1 MSTPALS
8 PCDLNLAL
16 ATAARP
22 CRHPTATLAATIL
35 GSGLA
40 FVDGSV
46 MNVALPALDRDFHP
60 GPDGLTWLINGYLLT
75 LTALI
80 LLGGAAGDH
89 YGRRRLFLAGIG
101 LFLAASLVCAAAP
114 TLPIFLAGRV
124 AQGIGAAM
132 LMPNSLALLGA
143 GFDGEAKGQA
153 IGTWAGVGALA
164 GAIGPLIGGWLV
176 DAVGWRTIFLLN
188 LPIGLAAAGI
198 AWRFVPESHDS
209 RAGGRL
215 DLPGA
220 LLGAVALALCT
231 WALTAAAKPGADQTL
246 LIGAGV
252 VGCVLLAAF
261 GWLELQRGENALMP
275 LFLMRNATFLG
286 VTLLTLLLYAALG
299 GLIVLLPFVLIT
311 TEGYSAVQAGAAMLP
326 VPILIGVGSRLMGRI
341 ATRIG
346 SRLPMG
352 LGALIVAVGLVLYLL
367 VGRVSMDD
375 TSYWREVLPATLVVA
390 LGMAVCVAPLTTT
403 VMSSVDP
410 DHVGAASGFNSA
422 VARLGGLI
430 ATALLGFVF
439 AEQGSP
445 VELLVSMHV
454 AALVGAGLAALAGAS
469 AFLLVR
475 DLPAKGTAHG

>member
-1 MSTPALS
+1 MSTAALS

-46 MNVALPALDRDFHP
+46 MNVALPALDRDLHP
-60 GPDGLTWLINGYLLT
+60 GPDGLTWLINAYLLA
-75 LTALI
+75 LTSLT

-114 TLPIFLAGRV
+114 TLPIILAGRV

-153 IGTWAGVGALA
+153 IGTWAGAGALA

-188 LPIGLAAAGI
+188 LPVGLAAAWI
-198 AWRFVPESHDS
+198 AWRFVPESRDS
-209 RAGGRL
+209 RVGARL

-231 WALTAAAKPGADQTL
+231 VALTAAAKPGADVAL
-246 LIGAGV
+246 LIGAGA
-252 VGCVLLAAF
+252 VGCGLLAAF
-261 GWLELQRGENALMP
+261 VWLEFERGENALMP

-311 TEGYSAVQAGAAMLP
+311 AEGYSAVQAGAAMLP
-326 VPILIGVGSRLMGRI
+326 VPILIGLGSRLMGRI

-352 LGALIVAVGLVLYLL
+352 LGALIVAAGLALYLRM
-367 VGRVSMDD
+367 GGSDA
-375 TSYWREVLPATLVVA
+375 SYWREVLPATLVVA

-403 VMSSVDP
+403 VMNSVDA

-422 VARLGGLI
+422 VARMGGLI

-439 AEQGSP
+439 VDQGSP
-445 VELLVSMHV
+445 AALVASTHV

-475 DLPAKGTAHG
+475 DVPAKETAHG

>member
-1 MSTPALS
+1 MSMAALS
-8 PCDLNLAL
+8 PCDPNLAL
-16 ATAARP
+16 ATAAQP

-60 GPDGLTWLINGYLLT
+60 GPDGLTWLINAYLLT

-114 TLPIFLAGRV
+114 TLPIILAGRA

-143 GFDGEAKGQA
+143 GFDDEAKGQA

-176 DAVGWRTIFLLN
+176 DTVGWRTIFLLN
-188 LPIGLAAAGI
+188 LPIGLAAAWL
-198 AWRFVPESHDS
+198 AWRFVPESRDS
-209 RAGGRL
+209 RAGARL

-220 LLGAVALALCT
+220 LLSAIALALCT
-231 WALTAAAKPGADQTL
+231 WALTAAAKPDADEAS
-246 LIGAGV
+246 LIGAAV
-252 VGCVLLAAF
+252 VGFGLLAAF
-261 GWLELQRGENALMP
+261 AWLEIERGENALMP

-326 VPILIGVGSRLMGRI
+326 VPILIGLGSRLMGRI

-352 LGALIVAVGLVLYLL
+352 LGALIVAVGLALYLR
-367 VGRVSMDD
+367 VGVSEA
-375 TSYWREVLPATLVVA
+375 SYWREVLPATLVVA

-403 VMSSVDP
+403 VMSSVDA
-410 DHVGAASGFNSA
+410 DHIGAASGFNSM
-422 VARLGGLI
+422 VARMGGLI

-439 AEQGSP
+439 AAQGSP
-445 VELLVSMHV
+445 AALLASAHV

-475 DLPAKGTAHG
+475 NPPAKETAHG

>member
-1 MSTPALS
+1 MSTAALS

-16 ATAARP
+16 ATAAQP

-46 MNVALPALDRDFHP
+46 MNVALPALDHDFHP
-60 GPDGLTWLINGYLLT
+60 GPDGLTWLINAYLLT

-114 TLPIFLAGRV
+114 TLPIILAGRV

-188 LPIGLAAAGI
+188 LPIGLAAAWL
-198 AWRFVPESHDS
+198 AWRFVPESRDS
-209 RAGGRL
+209 RVGARL
-215 DLPGA
+215 DFPGA
-220 LLGAVALALCT
+220 LLGAVSLALCT
-231 WALTAAAKPGADQTL
+231 FALTAAAKPGADEAL

-252 VGCVLLAAF
+252 VGCGLLAAF
-261 GWLELQRGENALMP
+261 GWLEVERGENALMP

-286 VTLLTLLLYAALG
+286 VTFLTLLLYAALG

-311 TEGYSAVQAGAAMLP
+311 TEGYSAMQAGAAMLP
-326 VPILIGVGSRLMGRI
+326 VPILIGLGSRLMGRI

-352 LGALIVAVGLVLYLL
+352 LGALIVAVGLALYLR
-367 VGRVSMDD
+367 VGVSDA
-375 TSYWREVLPATLVVA
+375 SYWREVLPATLVVA

-403 VMSSVDP
+403 VMNSVNADL
-410 DHVGAASGFNSA
+410 VGAASGFNSA
-422 VARLGGLI
+422 VARMGGLI

-439 AEQGSP
+439 AEQASP
-445 VELLVSMHV
+445 AALLASAQV
-454 AALVGAGLAALAGAS
+454 AALVGACLAALAGAS

-475 DLPAKGTAHG
+475 DLPAKETAHG

>member
-1 MSTPALS
+1 MSTATLCPH
-8 PCDLNLAL
+8 DLNLAQA
-16 ATAARP
+16 ATARP

-40 FVDGSV
+40 FLDGSV
-46 MNVALPALDRDFHP
+46 MNVALPALDRELHP
-60 GPDGLTWLINGYLLT
+60 GPDGLAWLINAYLLT

-80 LLGGAAGDH
+80 LLGGAAGDR

-101 LFLAASLVCAAAP
+101 LFLVASLVCAAAP
-114 TLPIFLAGRV
+114 TLSIVLAGRV

-132 LMPNSLALLGA
+132 LMPNSLAILGA

-153 IGTWAGVGALA
+153 IGTWAGAGALA
-164 GAIGPLIGGWLV
+164 GVIGPLIGGWLV
-176 DAVGWRTIFLLN
+176 DTVGWRTIFLLN
-188 LPIGLAAAGI
+188 LPVGLAAAWL
-198 AWRFVPESHDS
+198 AWRFVPESRDS
-209 RAGGRL
+209 RIGARL

-231 WALTAAAKPGADQTL
+231 WALTAAAKPDGNEAL

-252 VGCVLLAAF
+252 VGVGLLAAF
-261 GWLELQRGENALMP
+261 GWLELEHGEDALMP
-275 LFLMRNATFLG
+275 LFLVRNATFLG

-299 GLIVLLPFVLIT
+299 GLVVLLPFVLIS

-326 VPILIGVGSRLMGRI
+326 VPILIGLGSRLMGRV

-346 SRLPMG
+346 SRLPLG
-352 LGALIVAVGLVLYLL
+352 LGALIVAVGLALYLR
-367 VGRVSMDD
+367 VGVTDA
-375 TSYWREVLPATLVVA
+375 SYWREVLPATLIVA

-403 VMSSVDP
+403 VMSSVDA

-430 ATALLGFVF
+430 ATALLGLVF
-439 AEQGSP
+439 AEQGARDA
-445 VELLVSMHV
+445 LLASAHV
-454 AALVGAGLAALAGAS
+454 AALVGAGLAALAAAS
-469 AFLLVR
+469 AFLLVS
-475 DLPAKGTAHG
+475 DLPAKETAHG

>member
-1 MSTPALS
+1 MSTAALS
-8 PCDLNLAL
+8 PCDLNVAL

-22 CRHPTATLAATIL
+22 CRHPTATLAASIL

-40 FVDGSV
+40 FIDGSV
-46 MNVALPALDRDFHP
+46 MNVALPALDRDLHP
-60 GPDGLTWLINGYLLT
+60 GPDGLAWLINAYLLA

-80 LLGGAAGDH
+80 LLGGAAGDR

-114 TLPIFLAGRV
+114 TLPIILAGRA

-143 GFDGEAKGQA
+143 GFDDEAKGQA

-176 DAVGWRTIFLLN
+176 DTVGWRTIFLLN
-188 LPIGLAAAGI
+188 LPVGLAAAWL
-198 AWRFVPESHDS
+198 AWRFVPESRDS
-209 RAGGRL
+209 RASARL

-220 LLGAVALALCT
+220 LVGALSLALCT
-231 WALTAAAKPGADQTL
+231 WALTAAAKPGGDEAL
-246 LIGAGV
+246 VIGAGV
-252 VGCVLLAAF
+252 AGFGLLAAF
-261 GWLELQRGENALMP
+261 GWLEFQRGENALMP
-275 LFLMRNATFLG
+275 LFLMRDSTFVG
-286 VTLLTLLLYAALG
+286 VTLLTFLLYAALG
-299 GLIVLLPFVLIT
+299 GLIVLLPFVLIS

-326 VPILIGVGSRLMGRI
+326 VPILIGAGSRLMGRI

-352 LGALIVAVGLVLYLL
+352 LGSFIVAVGLALYLR
-367 VGRVSMDD
+367 VGVLDA
-375 TSYWREVLPATLVVA
+375 SYWREVLPATLVVA

-403 VMSSVDP
+403 VMSSVSV

-439 AEQGSP
+439 AAQGSP
-445 VELLVSMHV
+445 AALLASARV

-475 DLPAKGTAHG
+475 DLPAKETVRG

>member
-1 MSTPALS
+1 MSTSALS
-8 PCDLNLAL
+8 PCDLSLAL

-60 GPDGLTWLINGYLLT
+60 GPDRLTWLINAYLLT

-114 TLPIFLAGRV
+114 TLPIILAGRV

-188 LPIGLAAAGI
+188 LPIGLAAAWL

-209 RAGGRL
+209 RAGARL

-220 LLGAVALALCT
+220 LLSAVALALCT
-231 WALTAAAKPGADQTL
+231 WALTGAAKPDADEAS
-246 LIGAGV
+246 LIGAAV
-252 VGCVLLAAF
+252 VGFGLLAAF
-261 GWLELQRGENALMP
+261 AWLELERGENALMP

-299 GLIVLLPFVLIT
+299 GLIVLLPFVLIS

-326 VPILIGVGSRLMGRI
+326 VPILIGLGSRLMGRI

-352 LGALIVAVGLVLYLL
+352 LGALIVAVGLALYLR
-367 VGRVSMDD
+367 VGVADA
-375 TSYWREVLPATLVVA
+375 SYWREVLPATLVVA

-403 VMSSVDP
+403 VMSSVNA

-422 VARLGGLI
+422 VARMGGLI

-445 VELLVSMHV
+445 ATLLASTHV

-475 DLPAKGTAHG
+475 DRPAKGDAHG

>member
-1 MSTPALS
+1 MSTAALS
-8 PCDLNLAL
+8 PCDLNVAL

-22 CRHPTATLAATIL
+22 CRHPTATLAASIL

-46 MNVALPALDRDFHP
+46 INVALPALDRDFHP
-60 GPDGLTWLINGYLLT
+60 GPDGLTWLINAYLLT

-101 LFLAASLVCAAAP
+101 LFLAASLVCATAP
-114 TLPIFLAGRV
+114 TLTIILAGRV

-143 GFDGEAKGQA
+143 GFDDEAKGQA

-164 GAIGPLIGGWLV
+164 GALGPLIGGWLV

-188 LPIGLAAAGI
+188 LPIGLAAAWL
-198 AWRFVPESHDS
+198 AWRFVPESRDS
-209 RAGGRL
+209 RAGARL

-220 LLGAVALALCT
+220 LLSAVALALCT
-231 WALTAAAKPGADQTL
+231 WALTAAAKPDADEAS
-246 LIGAGV
+246 LIGAAV
-252 VGCVLLAAF
+252 VGFGLLAAF
-261 GWLELQRGENALMP
+261 AWLELERGENALMP

-326 VPILIGVGSRLMGRI
+326 VPILIGLGSRLMGRI

-352 LGALIVAVGLVLYLL
+352 LGALIVAAGLALYLR
-367 VGRVSMDD
+367 VGVSEA
-375 TSYWREVLPATLVVA
+375 SYWREVLPATLVVA

-403 VMSSVDP
+403 VMSSVDA
-410 DHVGAASGFNSA
+410 DHIGAASGFNSA
-422 VARLGGLI
+422 VARMGGLI

-439 AEQGSP
+439 ADQGSP
-445 VELLVSMHV
+445 AALVASAHV
-454 AALVGAGLAALAGAS
+454 AALVGAGLAAIAGAS

-475 DLPAKGTAHG
+475 NPPAKETVHG

>member
-1 MSTPALS
+1 MSTAALS

-16 ATAARP
+16 ATTARP

-46 MNVALPALDRDFHP
+46 INVALPALDRDLHP
-60 GPDGLTWLINGYLLT
+60 GPDGLAWLVNAYLLT

-80 LLGGAAGDH
+80 LLGGSAGDH

-114 TLPIFLAGRV
+114 TLPIILAGRV

-143 GFDGEAKGQA
+143 GFDDEAKGQA

-164 GAIGPLIGGWLV
+164 GAVGPLIGGWLV
-176 DAVGWRTIFLLN
+176 DAVGWRPIFLLN
-188 LPIGLAAAGI
+188 LPIGLAAAWL
-198 AWRFVPESHDS
+198 AWRFVPESRDS
-209 RAGGRL
+209 RAGARM

-220 LLGAVALALCT
+220 LLSAVALALCT
-231 WALTAAAKPGADQTL
+231 WALTAAAKPGADEAL

-252 VGCVLLAAF
+252 VGLGLLALF
-261 GWLELQRGENALMP
+261 GWLELEHGENALMP

-299 GLIVLLPFVLIT
+299 GLIVLLPFVLISA
-311 TEGYSAVQAGAAMLP
+311 ESYSAVQAGAAMLP
-326 VPILIGVGSRLMGRI
+326 VPILIGLGSRLMGRI
-341 ATRIG
+341 AMRIG

-352 LGALIVAVGLVLYLL
+352 LGALIVAVGLVLYLR
-367 VGRVSMDD
+367 VGVSDA
-375 TSYWREVLPATLVVA
+375 SYWREVLPATLVVA

-403 VMSSVDP
+403 VMSSVDA

-422 VARLGGLI
+422 VARMGGLI

-439 AEQGSP
+439 AEQGSRAA
-445 VELLVSMHV
+445 LLASTHV
-454 AALVGAGLAALAGAS
+454 AAIVGAGLAALAGACV
-469 AFLLVR
+469 FVLVR
-475 DLPAKGTAHG
+475 DCPPKGDAHG

>member
-1 MSTPALS
+1 MSTAALS
-8 PCDLNLAL
+8 PCDLNVAL

-22 CRHPTATLAATIL
+22 CRHPTATLAASIL

-46 MNVALPALDRDFHP
+46 INVALPALDRYFHP
-60 GPDGLTWLINGYLLT
+60 GPDGLTWLINAYLLT

-114 TLPIFLAGRV
+114 TLTIILAGRV

-143 GFDGEAKGQA
+143 GFDDEAKGQA

-164 GAIGPLIGGWLV
+164 GALGPLIGGWLV

-188 LPIGLAAAGI
+188 LPIGLAAAWL
-198 AWRFVPESHDS
+198 AWRFVPESRDS
-209 RAGGRL
+209 RAGARL

-220 LLGAVALALCT
+220 LLSAVALALCT
-231 WALTAAAKPGADQTL
+231 WALTAAATPDADEAS
-246 LIGAGV
+246 LIGAAV
-252 VGCVLLAAF
+252 VGFGLLAAF
-261 GWLELQRGENALMP
+261 AWLELERGENALMP

-326 VPILIGVGSRLMGRI
+326 VPILIGLGSRLMGRI

-352 LGALIVAVGLVLYLL
+352 LGALIVAAGLALYLR
-367 VGRVSMDD
+367 VGVSEA
-375 TSYWREVLPATLVVA
+375 SYWREVLPATLVVA

-403 VMSSVDP
+403 VMSSVDA
-410 DHVGAASGFNSA
+410 DHIGAASGFNSA
-422 VARLGGLI
+422 VARMGGLI

-439 AEQGSP
+439 ADQGSP
-445 VELLVSMHV
+445 AALVASAHV
-454 AALVGAGLAALAGAS
+454 AALVGAGLAAIAGAS

-475 DLPAKGTAHG
+475 NPPAKETVHG

>member
-1 MSTPALS
+1 MSTAALS

-46 MNVALPALDRDFHP
+46 MNVALPALDRDLHP
-60 GPDGLTWLINGYLLT
+60 GPDGLTWLINAYLLA
-75 LTALI
+75 LTSLT

-114 TLPIFLAGRV
+114 TLPIILAGRV

-153 IGTWAGVGALA
+153 IGTWAGAGALA

-188 LPIGLAAAGI
+188 LPVGLAAAWI
-198 AWRFVPESHDS
+198 AWRFVPESRDS
-209 RAGGRL
+209 RVGARL

-231 WALTAAAKPGADQTL
+231 VALTAAAKPGADVAL
-246 LIGAGV
+246 LIGAGA
-252 VGCVLLAAF
+252 VGCGLLAAF
-261 GWLELQRGENALMP
+261 VWLEFERGENALMP

-311 TEGYSAVQAGAAMLP
+311 AEGYSAVQAGAAMLP
-326 VPILIGVGSRLMGRI
+326 VPILIGLGSRLMGRI

-352 LGALIVAVGLVLYLL
+352 LGALIVAAGLALYLRM
-367 VGRVSMDD
+367 GGSDA
-375 TSYWREVLPATLVVA
+375 SYWREVLPATLVVA

-403 VMSSVDP
+403 VMNSVDA

-422 VARLGGLI
+422 VARMGGLI

-439 AEQGSP
+439 VDQGSP
-445 VELLVSMHV
+445 AALVASTHV

-475 DLPAKGTAHG
+475 DPPAKETTHG

>member
-1 MSTPALS
+1 MSTAALS
-8 PCDLNLAL
+8 PCDVNLAL

-22 CRHPTATLAATIL
+22 CRHPTATLAASIL

-40 FVDGSV
+40 FIDGSV
-46 MNVALPALDRDFHP
+46 INVALPALDHDLHL
-60 GPDGLTWLINGYLLT
+60 GPEGLAWLINAYLLA

-114 TLPIFLAGRV
+114 TLPVILAGRA

-143 GFDGEAKGQA
+143 GFDDEAKGQA

-176 DAVGWRTIFLLN
+176 DAVGWRAIFLLN
-188 LPIGLAAAGI
+188 LPVGVAAAWL
-198 AWRFVPESHDS
+198 AWRFVPESRDS
-209 RAGGRL
+209 RAGARL
-215 DLPGA
+215 DWPGA
-220 LLGAVALALCT
+220 LLGALSLGLCT
-231 WALTAAAKPGADQTL
+231 WALTAAAKPGADEAA
-246 LIGAGV
+246 LIGAGA
-252 VGCVLLAAF
+252 VGFALLAAF
-261 GWLELQRGENALMP
+261 GWLEFKRGENALMP
-275 LFLMRNATFLG
+275 LFLMRNSTFVG

-299 GLIVLLPFVLIT
+299 GVIVLLPFVLIRA
-311 TEGYSAVQAGAAMLP
+311 EGYTAIEAGAAMLP
-326 VPILIGVGSRLMGRI
+326 VPILIGLGSRLMGRI

-352 LGALIVAVGLVLYLL
+352 LGAFIVAVGLMLYLR
-367 VGRVSMDD
+367 VGGADA
-375 TSYWREVLPATLVVA
+375 SYWREVLPATLVVA

-403 VMSSVDP
+403 VMSAVNA

-439 AEQGSP
+439 AEQGSRAA
-445 VELLVSMHV
+445 LVASAHV
-454 AALVGAGLAALAGAS
+454 AALIGAGLAALAGAS
-469 AFLLVR
+469 VFLLVSN
-475 DLPAKGTAHG
+475 LPAKEAAHG

>member
-1 MSTPALS
+1 MSTAALS

-46 MNVALPALDRDFHP
+46 MNVALPALDRDLHP
-60 GPDGLTWLINGYLLT
+60 GPDGLTWLINAYLLA
-75 LTALI
+75 LTSLT

-114 TLPIFLAGRV
+114 TLPIILAGRV

-153 IGTWAGVGALA
+153 IGTWAGAGALA

-188 LPIGLAAAGI
+188 LPVGLAAAWI
-198 AWRFVPESHDS
+198 AWRFVPESRDS
-209 RAGGRL
+209 RVGARL

-231 WALTAAAKPGADQTL
+231 VALTAAAKPGADVAL
-246 LIGAGV
+246 LIGAGA
-252 VGCVLLAAF
+252 VGCGLLAAF
-261 GWLELQRGENALMP
+261 VWLEFERGENALMP

-311 TEGYSAVQAGAAMLP
+311 AEGYSAVQAGAAMLP
-326 VPILIGVGSRLMGRI
+326 VPILIGLGSRLMGRI

-352 LGALIVAVGLVLYLL
+352 LGALIVAAGLALYLRM
-367 VGRVSMDD
+367 GGSDA
-375 TSYWREVLPATLVVA
+375 SYWREVLPAKLVVA

-403 VMSSVDP
+403 VMNSVDA

-422 VARLGGLI
+422 VARMGGLI

-439 AEQGSP
+439 VDQGSP
-445 VELLVSMHV
+445 AALVASTHV

-475 DLPAKGTAHG
+475 DVPAKETAHG